1 MQYSHENKEDYHQL
15 KKVID
20 CYTNSSCQHLSECME
35 NSTENIFTNV
45 KVLMVNIV
53 MIYSHVVTP
62 VRAKVN

>member
-1 MQYSHENKEDYHQL
+1 MQYSHENKGRL
-15 KKVID
+15 PSAKKVID
-20 CYTNSSCQHLSECME
+20 CYTNSSCQHLRECLE
-35 NSTENIFTNV
+35 NSMENIFTNV